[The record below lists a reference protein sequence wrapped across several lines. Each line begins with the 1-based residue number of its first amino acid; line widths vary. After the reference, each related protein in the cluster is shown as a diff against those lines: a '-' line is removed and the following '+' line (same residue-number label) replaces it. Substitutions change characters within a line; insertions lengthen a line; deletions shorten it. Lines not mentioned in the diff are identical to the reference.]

1 MAPRQKSL
9 TIMDLQV
16 IQKHL
21 ELIYSVNATNVECRL
36 KDLGILIDRMN
47 LNVKHISELFT
58 TGN

>member
-1 MAPRQKSL
+1 
-9 TIMDLQV
+9 MDLQV